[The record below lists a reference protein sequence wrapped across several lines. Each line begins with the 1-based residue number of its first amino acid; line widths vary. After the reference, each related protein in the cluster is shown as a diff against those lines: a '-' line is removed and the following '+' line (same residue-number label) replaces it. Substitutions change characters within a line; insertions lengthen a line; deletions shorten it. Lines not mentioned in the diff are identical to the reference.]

1 MKSVTIK
8 IGDYDLLTLEKIFD
22 NEKEFAPRDPRD
34 ELLVAVMRQIVDN
47 PKIDLGRDETGKSE
61 QE

>member
-8 IGDYDLLTLEKIFD
+8 IGDYDLLTLEKIFE

-47 PKIDLGRDETGKSE
+47 PKIDLGRDETAKSE
-61 QE
+61 Q

>member
-8 IGDYDLLTLEKIFD
+8 IGDYDLLTIEKIFE

-47 PKIDLGRDETGKSE
+47 PKVDLGRDETAKSE
-61 QE
+61 

>member
-8 IGDYDLLTLEKIFD
+8 VGDYDIQTIEKIFE

-34 ELLVAVMRQIVDN
+34 ELLVAILRQVVEN
-47 PKIDLGRDETGKSE
+47 PKVDLGEDEPTKSE
-61 QE
+61 

>member
-8 IGDYDLLTLEKIFD
+8 VGDYDIQTIEKIFE

-34 ELLVAVMRQIVDN
+34 ELLVAILRQVV
-47 PKIDLGRDETGKSE
+47 
-61 QE
+61 

>member
-8 IGDYDLLTLEKIFD
+8 VGDYDIQTIEKIFE

-34 ELLVAVMRQIVDN
+34 KLLVEILRQVGEN
-47 PKIDLGRDETGKSE
+47 PKVNLGEDEPAKSE
-61 QE
+61 

>member
-8 IGDYDLLTLEKIFD
+8 IGDYDLLTLEKIFE

>member
-8 IGDYDLLTLEKIFD
+8 IGDYDLLTLEKIFE

-34 ELLVAVMRQIVDN
+34 DLLVAVMRQIVDN

>member
-8 IGDYDLLTLEKIFD
+8 VGDYDIQTIEKIFE

-34 ELLVAVMRQIVDN
+34 ELLVAILRQVVEN
-47 PKIDLGRDETGKSE
+47 PKVDLGEDEPPKSE
-61 QE
+61 

>member
-8 IGDYDLLTLEKIFD
+8 IGDYDLLTIEKIFE

-34 ELLVAVMRQIVDN
+34 DLLIAIMRQIVDN
-47 PKIDLGRDETGKSE
+47 PKIDLGPDETSKSE
-61 QE
+61 

>member
-8 IGDYDLLTLEKIFD
+8 IGDYDLLTLEKIFE

-47 PKIDLGRDETGKSE
+47 PKVDLGRDETAKSE
-61 QE
+61 

>member
-8 IGDYDLLTLEKIFD
+8 VGDYDLETIKKIFE
-22 NEKEFAPRDPRD
+22 NEKDFAPRDPRD
-34 ELLVAVMRQIVDN
+34 ELLVAIMRQIVDN
-47 PKIDLGRDETGKSE
+47 PKIDLGRDEPAKSE

>member
-8 IGDYDLLTLEKIFD
+8 IGDYDLLTLEKIFE

-47 PKIDLGRDETGKSE
+47 PKIDLGRDETAKSE

>member
-8 IGDYDLLTLEKIFD
+8 IGDYDLLTLEKIFE
-22 NEKEFAPRDPRD
+22 NEEEFAPRDPRD

-47 PKIDLGRDETGKSE
+47 PKIELGPDEPAKSE
-61 QE
+61 

>member
-8 IGDYDLLTLEKIFD
+8 IGDYDLLTLEKIFE

-47 PKIDLGRDETGKSE
+47 PKIELGPDEPAKSE
-61 QE
+61 

>member
-8 IGDYDLLTLEKIFD
+8 IGDYDLLTIEKIFE

-34 ELLVAVMRQIVDN
+34 
-47 PKIDLGRDETGKSE
+47 DL
-61 QE
+61 